1 MNSMNESL
9 DVVLEGLLFSFGTES
24 SVSRLAKIVDKDKKE
39 VTEALQK
46 LKTFY
51 ETSGRG
57 ITLMIQEDKV
67 QMVTSP
73 RVADVVTAFQKSEL
87 EGPLSRAALETLS
100 VIAYKGPISKPEI
113 DTIRGVNSGLM
124 LRSLLIRGLV
134 DRKKSETDARTF
146 TYSISFDLLR
156 HLGVTSQQEIP
167 GYKDFSE
174 NKVLEKLAEGA
185 RAAEEALEKK
195 AEVVAEIKESDE
207 AVDDIDSAHNEETE
221 VKNSESSEASTNGD
235 QA

>member
-1 MNSMNESL
+1 MPNNTNQEPL
-9 DVVLEGLLFSFGTES
+9 EIVLEGLLFSFGTET
-24 SVSRLAKIVDKDKKE
+24 SVSRLAKIVSKDKKE
-39 VTEALQK
+39 VTEALQR
-46 LKTFY
+46 LKEFY
-51 ETSGRG
+51 ETTGRG
-57 ITLMIQEDKV
+57 ITLMVQEDKV
-67 QMVTSP
+67 QMVTSS
-73 RVADVVTAFQKSEL
+73 RVAEVVTAFQKSEL

-100 VIAYKGPISKPEI
+100 IIAYKGPITKPEI

-134 DRKKSETDARTF
+134 DRKKAENDARTF

-167 GYKDFSE
+167 GYKEFAE

-185 RAAEEALEKK
+185 REAEQALEKK
-195 AEVVAEIKESDE
+195 AEAVAETKEADTALEDVDAMHTDNTNE
-207 AVDDIDSAHNEETE
+207 A
-221 VKNSESSEASTNGD
+221 